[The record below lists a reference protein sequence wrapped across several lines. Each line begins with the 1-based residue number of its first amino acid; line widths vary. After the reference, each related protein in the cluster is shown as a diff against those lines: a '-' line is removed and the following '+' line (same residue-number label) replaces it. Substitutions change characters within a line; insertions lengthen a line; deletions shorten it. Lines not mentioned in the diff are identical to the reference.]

1 MLFEADDSE
10 GIRFLL
16 RQPYW
21 TGEAMEHALEKA
33 AARGET
39 ELFSFL
45 MEEKRRLF
53 QEKKSRGLSYRMGK
67 YKVNGQM
74 TDQGAERWEEQL
86 AAVGEKIL
94 KASRSALYLKM
105 RFLDVALCSLFFVP
119 DPDAEIMG
127 TDGLV
132 LYYCPEGLGRIYQ
145 RDPVLVQRLY
155 LMRSCMEF
163 SAI

>member
-1 MLFEADDSE
+1 
-10 GIRFLL
+10 
-16 RQPYW
+16 
-21 TGEAMEHALEKA
+21 ME
-33 AARGET
+33 
-39 ELFSFL
+39 
-45 MEEKRRLF
+45 
-53 QEKKSRGLSYRMGK
+53 K

-74 TDQGAERWEEQL
+74 TDQGAQRREEQL

-94 KASRSALYLKM
+94 KASRRALYLKM

-155 LMRSCMEF
+155 LHEVLHGIFRHMIRGRGRMRRFTGLPVILRWNPSLTG
-163 SAI
+163 

>member
-1 MLFEADDSE
+1 
-10 GIRFLL
+10 
-16 RQPYW
+16 
-21 TGEAMEHALEKA
+21 ME
-33 AARGET
+33 
-39 ELFSFL
+39 
-45 MEEKRRLF
+45 
-53 QEKKSRGLSYRMGK
+53 K

-74 TDQGAERWEEQL
+74 TDQGAQRREEQL

-127 TDGLV
+127 TDGLI
-132 LYYCPEGLGRIYQ
+132 LDYCPEGIRFWCSASIF
-145 RDPVLVQRLY
+145 
-155 LMRSCMEF
+155 MRSCMEF